1 MTLPAYIDPTDPLLV
16 AIAVGAGFAVGVGL
30 GWLINWAYRAIGRRT

>member
-1 MTLPAYIDPTDPLLV
+1 MTPSAYLDPTDPLLV
-16 AIAVGAGFAVGVGL
+16 AIAVGACFAAGAGL